1 MLANDIV
8 TLLMRKSYYI
18 NFGGTQKYFLTVNGL
33 QSTVNIPAPPELI

>member
-18 NFGGTQKYFLTVNGL
+18 NFGKTQKYFLTVNRQL
-33 QSTVNIPAPPELI
+33 STVNIPAPPELL